1 MFRSDY
7 MLDVPSSGSQEH
19 PSIKQVE
26 FNTISSSFGALSSK
40 VTDLHRFLVQ
50 SQTYP
55 DESAPALN
63 DLPENKAID
72 GLVHG
77 LAEAHKAY
85 GSTECVSVF
94 SCSACLLI

>member
-1 MFRSDY
+1 MIQDLSLGLFRSDY
-7 MLDVPSSGSQEH
+7 MLDVPLDSTEQ

-26 FNTISSSFGALSSK
+26 FNTIAASFAGLSSK
-40 VTDLHRFLVQ
+40 VTGLHRFLVQ

-55 DESAPALN
+55 EDLLPSLDA
-63 DLPENKAID
+63 LPENKAID

-85 GSTECVSVF
+85 GSDK
-94 SCSACLLI
+94 